1 MSDLGHINHLRAQA
15 EEVRILVA
23 QAEGAG
29 DVVAEMNFK
38 TRLEA
43 IEIELSE
50 LEEIDANVGEVA
62 LLFDGAP
69 VRGKSSIDAQFAAKS
84 IALFQDLITRLF
96 ASGSKSGLTAS
107 RGKISGSE
115 LAALQLT
122 GLAHGSFGFVLEEKD
137 AAQSSVVRTQVREA
151 LEQAAEVFSELTQED
166 EDSFLI
172 EVDEINPRVF
182 NSLTKFFK
190 HLDNSGATLKT
201 AFPDRTLEFEREKIS
216 RGYRRLSESKMNI
229 NEEWWKG
236 QLVGLS
242 PIKRTF
248 DFKKEG
254 TTEIKSGRFGAQI
267 SQDYLERIE
276 RDDGVRLGAS
286 FRARIEVATLRKPDG
301 TISVTY
307 TANDLEEQA

>member
-1 MSDLGHINHLRAQA
+1 
-15 EEVRILVA
+15 
-23 QAEGAG
+23 
-29 DVVAEMNFK
+29 
-38 TRLEA
+38 
-43 IEIELSE
+43 
-50 LEEIDANVGEVA
+50 
-62 LLFDGAP
+62 
-69 VRGKSSIDAQFAAKS
+69 
-84 IALFQDLITRLF
+84 
-96 ASGSKSGLTAS
+96 
-107 RGKISGSE
+107 
-115 LAALQLT
+115 
-122 GLAHGSFGFVLEEKD
+122 
-137 AAQSSVVRTQVREA
+137 
-151 LEQAAEVFSELTQED
+151 
-166 EDSFLI
+166 
-172 EVDEINPRVF
+172 
-182 NSLTKFFK
+182 
-190 HLDNSGATLKT
+190 
-201 AFPDRTLEFEREKIS
+201 
-216 RGYRRLSESKMNI
+216 MNI